1 MPVELSRLIQ
11 DFARPLTRVD
21 WRRGGAFPSSLFWI
35 GVNARY
41 YREITD
47 LAMLAQTA
55 EEFEYMLQDSA
66 VPEWF

>member
-1 MPVELSRLIQ
+1 MPIELSRLIQ
-11 DFARPLTRVD
+11 DFARPLTRLD
-21 WRRGGAFPSSLFWI
+21 WRRGGAFPSHLFWKGI
-35 GVNARY
+35 NSRY

-55 EEFEYMLQDSA
+55 EEYEYMLQDSA